1 MLINKNCVTAK
12 IFVEAGDESLNCW
25 FHNITLTTGDGRMD
39 ENLVK
44 VLDFRILPSYLLVLY
59 LYLPA
64 AYNNKYLY
72 MKHC

>member
-1 MLINKNCVTAK
+1 MVSKLTLLINKNGVTAN

-25 FHNITLTTGDGRMD
+25 WFHNITLATTGDGRMD

-59 LYLPA
+59 
-64 AYNNKYLY
+64 
-72 MKHC
+72 